1 MKAALAGMRPAL
13 IGLIISVFLSLGRE
27 SYKDIKSIIIGIII
41 MALLFTNKLH
51 PILIIVISGVLGVI
65 FYSLIPM

>member
-27 SYKDIKSIIIGIII
+27 SYKDIKSILIGIII
-41 MALLFTNKLH
+41 LGLLFTNKLH
-51 PILIIVISGVLGVI
+51 PILIIIISGILGVI
-65 FYSLIPM
+65 FYGIIPI